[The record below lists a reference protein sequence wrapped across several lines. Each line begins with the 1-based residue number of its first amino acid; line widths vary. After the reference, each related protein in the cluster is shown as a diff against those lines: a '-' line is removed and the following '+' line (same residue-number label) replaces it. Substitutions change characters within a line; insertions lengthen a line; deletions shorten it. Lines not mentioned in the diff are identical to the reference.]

1 MLFYLSEYWICRGKA
16 ELAAKYLSL
25 GEEMKRE
32 GTLEYRL
39 LLAER
44 KRLAAGPNG

>member
-1 MLFYLSEYWICRGKA
+1 MLFYLSEYWICREKT
-16 ELAAKYLSL
+16 ELADKYLTL
-25 GEEMKRE
+25 AQDMKRE

-44 KRLAAGPNG
+44 KRLASGSNG